1 MYKQQDVGQIL
12 IKSNRVRCG
21 SKIEEERCYILL
33 KIEFYFHNFK
43 KKKTK
48 KKQYKI
54 IGLKIKIFIIHNE
67 LMNLYSSIF

>member
-1 MYKQQDVGQIL
+1 MLYSFK
-12 IKSNRVRCG
+12 NR
-21 SKIEEERCYILL
+21 ILL
-33 KIEFYFHNFK
+33 PQFQ

-67 LMNLYSSIF
+67 LMNLYSSIFLINPLLPQDFRFNL